1 MLNDVSQ
8 TDTQD
13 LVLQQR
19 IREGNNAAFAD
30 LYNRHKHGVYLFCT
44 RFLGERPLAEDI
56 FQEVFVNLLE
66 KIREGLE
73 ITNVRAYL
81 LRSARNRC
89 YNSIR
94 DRKYA
99 KDIDD
104 MHDMLGGG
112 AEADPDDHEEL
123 HAALRQLPE
132 DNREALLLC
141 EFEGYSY
148 EEIAELTEVPVTT
161 VRKRIFR
168 ARRKLRELLSP
179 GTTRM

>member
-1 MLNDVSQ
+1 M
-8 TDTQD
+8 
-13 LVLQQR
+13 
-19 IREGNNAAFAD
+19 
-30 LYNRHKHGVYLFCT
+30 
-44 RFLGERPLAEDI
+44 
-56 FQEVFVNLLE
+56 FVNLLE
-66 KIREGLE
+66 KIRDGLE
-73 ITNVRAYL
+73 IENVRAYL

-99 KDIDD
+99 KDVDEL
-104 MHDMLGGG
+104 HDVLPGGE
-112 AEADPDDHEEL
+112 EADADQHEEL
-123 HAALRQLPE
+123 HAALRELPD

-148 EEIAELTEVPVTT
+148 DEIATITAVPVST

-168 ARRKLRELLSP
+168 ARRKLRETLSP

>member
-1 MLNDVSQ
+1 MLKDVNQ
-8 TDTQD
+8 TEPQD
-13 LVLQQR
+13 LVLQRQ
-19 IREGNNAAFAD
+19 IREGSNAAFAD
-30 LYNRHKHGVYLFCT
+30 LYTRHKQGVYLFCT
-44 RFLGERPLAEDI
+44 RFLGDRPLAEDV

-66 KIREGLE
+66 KIRDGLE
-73 ITNVRAYL
+73 IENVRAYL

-99 KDIDD
+99 KDVDELQD
-104 MHDMLGGG
+104 VLPGGE
-112 AEADPDDHEEL
+112 EADADQHEEL
-123 HAALRQLPE
+123 HAALRELPD

-148 EEIAELTEVPVTT
+148 DEIATITAVPVST

-168 ARRKLRELLSP
+168 ARRKLRETLSP